1 VPGVVIFL
9 LGFSAL
15 SEGQEKAAAQ
25 ELVEKVQK
33 AAKSLSQSGE
43 AGLAQ
48 FDARMTPN

>member
-1 VPGVVIFL
+1 VIFL

-15 SEGQEKAAAQ
+15 SEGQEQAAAQ
-25 ELVEKVQK
+25 EVVEKVQK